1 MTSSAART
9 QRTQAP
15 FSAPS
20 ARAQL
25 GDRATHPDEVSLIG
39 TVRLALV
46 IAGLLA
52 IAVGM
57 AAVVVRLSFAG
68 AARHWLAFP
77 FTGIPAELLVAAEIF
92 LHNLRE
98 LAAVLGLLLIAQS
111 RHWSSPTAG
120 RIHLAVQRLGEL
132 LLMAAVMTNVI
143 VVGES
148 LGAYGGR
155 MLLAALPHGPVE
167 LAGYSL
173 VLALYIQG
181 RRRAL
186 PTRLVLAV
194 AGLSVS
200 LLAVAAGLE
209 TFVNL

>member
-1 MTSSAART
+1 M
-9 QRTQAP
+9 
-15 FSAPS
+15 
-20 ARAQL
+20 
-25 GDRATHPDEVSLIG
+25 SLIG

-52 IAVGM
+52 IAAGM
-57 AAVVVRLSFAG
+57 VTVVVRLSFAG

-77 FTGIPAELLVAAEIF
+77 FTGIPAELPVAAEIF
-92 LHNLRE
+92 LHNLRA
-98 LAAVLGLLLIAQS
+98 LAAVGGLLLIAQS
-111 RHWSSPTAG
+111 RHWSSRPAG
-120 RIHLAVQRLGEL
+120 RIHLAVQCLGEIL
-132 LLMAAVMTNVI
+132 LTAAVLANVI

-155 MLLAALPHGPVE
+155 MLRAALPHGPVE

-173 VLALYIQG
+173 ALALYIQG

-186 PTRLVLAV
+186 PTRHVLAV

-200 LLAVAAGLE
+200 LLAVAAVLE
-209 TFVNL
+209 TFVTL